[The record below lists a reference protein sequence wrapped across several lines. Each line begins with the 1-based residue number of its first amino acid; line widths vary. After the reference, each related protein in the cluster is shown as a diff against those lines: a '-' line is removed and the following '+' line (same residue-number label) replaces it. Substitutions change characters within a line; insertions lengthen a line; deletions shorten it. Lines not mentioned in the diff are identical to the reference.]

1 MRCPGFAVSRLDAR
15 RPLLPASITGT
26 GFDQSPSIACITAD
40 STSSAMKHYD
50 FARKFR
56 ALYEQAVA
64 RYSSGKRGAAGFFT
78 AEEVTFLNANG
89 LTAQHLYDYAEDRN
103 NYGEPDVD
111 TALAIECVRRD
122 YFLNVQGGRAL
133 AVVLDDTTL
142 PPKTAAVRGITWL
155 PRLLPKARAKLRG
168 ELPASLMFG
177 CGGDRAFFSQHDIFP
192 AEFLSLVWRSGDN
205 DDLIVDWV
213 ERRIAAK

>member
-1 MRCPGFAVSRLDAR
+1 MMKPDKAEHRLWAACSR
-15 RPLLPASITGT
+15 RPGLTQLAPDAASKCV
-26 GFDQSPSIACITAD
+26 PPP
-40 STSSAMKHYD
+40 AMKYYD

-64 RYSSGKRGAAGFFT
+64 RYSSGKRGTGSFFS
-78 AEEVTFLNANG
+78 AEEIIFLNANG

-122 YFLNVQGGRAL
+122 YFLNVQGGHAP
-133 AVVLDDTTL
+133 AVVLDASTL
-142 PPKTAAVRGITWL
+142 PPKTGVVRGITWL

-177 CGGDRAFFSQHDIFP
+177 CGGDRAFFSQNDIFP
-192 AEFLSLVWRSGDN
+192 AEFLSVVWRAGD
-205 DDLIVDWV
+205 DDNQVVDWV
-213 ERRIAAK
+213 ARRIATK

>member
-1 MRCPGFAVSRLDAR
+1 
-15 RPLLPASITGT
+15 
-26 GFDQSPSIACITAD
+26 
-40 STSSAMKHYD
+40 MKHYD

-56 ALYEQAVA
+56 ALFEQSVA
-64 RYSSGKRGAAGFFT
+64 RYSSGKRGTVSFFS
-78 AEEVTFLNANG
+78 ADKITFLNANG

-133 AVVLDDTTL
+133 AVVLDASTL
-142 PPKTAAVRGITWL
+142 PPKSASVRGIPWL

-168 ELPASLMFG
+168 ELPAALMFG
-177 CGGDRAFFSQHDIFP
+177 CGGDRSFFSQHDIFP
-192 AEFLSLVWRSGDN
+192 AEFLSVVWRAGDN
-205 DDLIVDWV
+205 DDQVIDWV
-213 ERRIAAK
+213 VRRSGAR